1 MLDIADGVMV
11 ARAAIGNPLI
21 FNQILHYLK
30 TGKEKEFGYKDNLK
44 LFENYLT
51 LAERHK
57 VVEIPRIKFLAGN
70 FLRKFEGAAK
80 AREGFSK
87 IKNFR
92 EARKFLANL

>member
-1 MLDIADGVMV
+1 
-11 ARAAIGNPLI
+11 
-21 FNQILHYLK
+21 
-30 TGKEKEFGYKDNLK
+30 

-87 IKNFR
+87 VKNLR
-92 EARKFLANL
+92 EAKGFLANL